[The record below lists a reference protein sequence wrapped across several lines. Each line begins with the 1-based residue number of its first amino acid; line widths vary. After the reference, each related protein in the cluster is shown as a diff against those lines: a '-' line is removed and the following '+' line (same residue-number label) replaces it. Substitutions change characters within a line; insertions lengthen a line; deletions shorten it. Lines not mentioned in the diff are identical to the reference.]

1 MIELILQLPDTGN
14 NENYCL
20 LEARITRIEQQYDLL
35 KIDTLNNTKD
45 IGKCIETIDSINIQ
59 DIETQLR
66 QVQKSVNNIEQYLR
80 VNNIEIVGLPD
91 PTENQSHEEVILEA
105 INSLENLAY
114 KVTRDDIDISHPI
127 PTRRRDGK
135 KLAVCRFLSRKT
147 KIDVLGAKK
156 KARDFKYNNSIIYI
170 NEHLSPENRRLF
182 AEASKK
188 RKDLNFKFIWTNN
201 GITYVRKEEG
211 SPQIIID
218 SDEAQGKLV

>member
-1 MIELILQLPDTGN
+1 MSAEDLAVGNFIDMSDRDRKKIRADRLIELILQLPDTGN

-45 IGKCIETIDSINIQ
+45 IGKCTETIDSINIQ

-66 QVQKSVNNIEQYLR
+66 QAQKSVNNIEQYLR

-135 KLAVCRFLSRKT
+135 KSAV
-147 KIDVLGAKK
+147 
-156 KARDFKYNNSIIYI
+156 
-170 NEHLSPENRRLF
+170 
-182 AEASKK
+182 
-188 RKDLNFKFIWTNN
+188 
-201 GITYVRKEEG
+201 
-211 SPQIIID
+211 
-218 SDEAQGKLV
+218 

>member
-1 MIELILQLPDTGN
+1 MSAEDLAVGNFIDIIKNMSDRDRKKIRADRLIELILQLPDTGN

-35 KIDTLNNTKD
+35 KIDTLNN
-45 IGKCIETIDSINIQ
+45 IGKCTETIDSINIQ
-59 DIETQLR
+59 NIETQLR

-114 KVTRDDIDISHPI
+114 EVTRDDIDISHPI

-135 KLAVCRFLSRKT
+135 KSAVCRFLSRKT
-147 KIDVLGAKK
+147 KIDVLDAKK
-156 KARDFKYNNSIIYI
+156 KLVTSN
-170 NEHLSPENRRLF
+170 
-182 AEASKK
+182 
-188 RKDLNFKFIWTNN
+188 
-201 GITYVRKEEG
+201 
-211 SPQIIID
+211 III
-218 SDEAQGKLV
+218 LLFI

>member
-1 MIELILQLPDTGN
+1 MSAEDLAVGNFIDIIKNMADRDRKKIRADRLIELIIQLPDTGN
-14 NENYCL
+14 NETYCL

-45 IGKCIETIDSINIQ
+45 IGKCTETIDSINIQ
-59 DIETQLR
+59 DIKTQLR

-114 KVTRDDIDISHPI
+114 EVTRDDIDISHPI

-135 KLAVCRFLSRKT
+135 KSPVCRFLSRKT
-147 KIDVLGAKK
+147 KIDVLDAKK
-156 KARDFKYNNSIIYI
+156 KS
-170 NEHLSPENRRLF
+170 
-182 AEASKK
+182 
-188 RKDLNFKFIWTNN
+188 
-201 GITYVRKEEG
+201 
-211 SPQIIID
+211 
-218 SDEAQGKLV
+218 

>member
-45 IGKCIETIDSINIQ
+45 IGKCTETIDSINIQ

-91 PTENQSHEEVILEA
+91 PTEN
-105 INSLENLAY
+105 
-114 KVTRDDIDISHPI
+114 
-127 PTRRRDGK
+127 
-135 KLAVCRFLSRKT
+135 
-147 KIDVLGAKK
+147 
-156 KARDFKYNNSIIYI
+156 
-170 NEHLSPENRRLF
+170 
-182 AEASKK
+182 
-188 RKDLNFKFIWTNN
+188 
-201 GITYVRKEEG
+201 
-211 SPQIIID
+211 
-218 SDEAQGKLV
+218 